1 MSEIFDEQIN
11 GNGNVKIS
19 DDVIEIIAGVAATEI
34 EGVASMNGG
43 IAGGISVMLGMKNL
57 AKGVKV
63 ESLEKDVTIDLNII
77 VEYGSKITE
86 VGKKVQENVKT
97 TVETMTGLNVVAV
110 NVNVQGVNMP
120 KESKIETESKA
131 K

>member
-34 EGVASMNGG
+34 EGVASMSGG
-43 IAGGISVMLGMKNL
+43 IAGGISVILGMKNL
-57 AKGVKV
+57 SKGVKV
-63 ESLEKDVTIDLNII
+63 ESLEKDVTIDLNLV

-97 TVETMTGLNVVAV
+97 TVETMTGLNVIAV

-120 KESKIETESKA
+120 KENKIETESKV